1 MKRSIKKRNVTKKA
15 LLIALMIVS
24 TSCSS
29 YKYRKIPVVI
39 DKVSGF
45 PKLHKR
51 SDAFY
56 NCIKGLNRE
65 GIRQSYLK
73 DLCVATF
80 DAMD

>member
-1 MKRSIKKRNVTKKA
+1 MRVLSVRNVTKKVLLVA
-15 LLIALMIVS
+15 LILSV
-24 TSCSS
+24 TSCGS
-29 YKYRKIPVVI
+29 YKLRKKPIVI
-39 DKVSGF
+39 DKISGF

-73 DLCVATF
+73 DLCIATF